1 VCGDVNAC
9 FCAVSPQNILNAGH
23 GNAVAVSR
31 NENRPIFCDRAA
43 REPALERILRGTRE
57 IDNPLPAS
65 FAVYQ
70 NTWWFI

>member
-1 VCGDVNAC
+1 VNAY
-9 FCAVSPQNILNAGH
+9 FCAVFSQNVLNAGH
-23 GNAVAVSR
+23 SKSFTMLG